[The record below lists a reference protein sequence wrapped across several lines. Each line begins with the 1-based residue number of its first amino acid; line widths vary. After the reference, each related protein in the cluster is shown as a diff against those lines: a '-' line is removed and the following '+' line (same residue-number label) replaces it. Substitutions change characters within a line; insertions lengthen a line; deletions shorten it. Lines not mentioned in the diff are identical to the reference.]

1 MNLKKYGLLTIAIC
15 LIITSVN
22 AQTAYRKKVYHKVT
36 KNLVEE
42 FDTQDS
48 TTITKIGYYARY
60 NTASGKMTK
69 QGSFK
74 DNARTGVWTFY
85 DDSSKINFRYNY
97 STGMVMFSRPD
108 TLAKYFLR
116 EAKVDTNFYAELS
129 QVPLF
134 VGGPIEYRDF
144 IQANLRY
151 PSVAKEF
158 DVKGTVIATF
168 VIGANGYPEK
178 ETRKIVKGLG
188 YGCDEEVLRV
198 INLMPRWVPGRKAG
212 EVRQQYYMT
221 FKFDPKK

>member
-1 MNLKKYGLLTIAIC
+1 MSRKITLLTLIIC
-15 LIITSVN
+15 LIITVAD

-36 KNLVEE
+36 KHLVEE

-48 TTITKIGYYARY
+48 TTLNKIGYYARY
-60 NTASGKMTK
+60 NSATGKMTK

-74 DNARTGVWTFY
+74 ENARYGVWSFY

-116 EAKVDTNFYAELS
+116 QAGVDTNYYADLA

-134 VGGPIEYRDF
+134 IGGPVEYRDF

-158 DVKGTVIATF
+158 DVRGTVIASF
-168 VIGANGYPEK
+168 VVGSNGFPEK
-178 ETRKIVKGLG
+178 ESRKIIKGLG
-188 YGCDEEVLRV
+188 YGCDEEVLRI
-198 INLMPRWVPGRKAG
+198 INLMPRWSPARKSG
-212 EVRQQYYMT
+212 EVRQLYYMT

>member
-1 MNLKKYGLLTIAIC
+1 MSRKITLLTLIIC
-15 LIITSVN
+15 LIITVAD

-36 KNLVEE
+36 KHLVEE

-48 TTITKIGYYARY
+48 TTLNKIGYYARY
-60 NTASGKMTK
+60 NSANGKITK

-74 DNARTGVWTFY
+74 ENARYGVWSFY

-116 EAKVDTNFYAELS
+116 QAGVDTNYYADLA

-134 VGGPIEYRDF
+134 IGGPVEYRDF

-158 DVKGTVIATF
+158 DVRGTVIASF
-168 VIGANGYPEK
+168 VVGSNGFPEK
-178 ETRKIVKGLG
+178 ESRKIIKGLG
-188 YGCDEEVLRV
+188 YGCDEEVLRI
-198 INLMPRWVPGRKAG
+198 INLMPRWSPARKSG
-212 EVRQQYYMT
+212 EVRQLYYMT